1 MGVTDPGF
9 ARWQPGFGA
18 IRHRRET
25 QGRVRALVASLGR
38 DDAWPLFHAA
48 DRLASAGAWLV
59 VHQTYALNVHLDRPR
74 RRGAPCPMRARIART
89 GRPRAR

>member
-1 MGVTDPGF
+1 VTDPGF
-9 ARWQPGFGA
+9 ERWQPGFGA

-25 QGRVRALVASLGR
+25 RDRVRALLASLGR

-59 VHQTYALNVHLDRPR
+59 VHQTYARTVHLDGRTLTADDFEH
-74 RRGAPCPMRARIART
+74 RGVAHAPH
-89 GRPRAR
+89 